1 MKVSK
6 KILLSL
12 AALFAF
18 HLAVA
23 QTSRPATKAAPAK
36 IVRTEA
42 EWRAR
47 LTPEQF
53 EVTRK
58 KGTERP
64 FDNAYW
70 DNHQIGTYACVCCSQ
85 VVFHSS
91 AKFDSGT
98 GWPSFFQPYRT
109 ANIAVGTD
117 DSHGMTRNEVTCS
130 RCDAHLGHC
139 FDDGPAPTGKRY
151 CINSMALKFKKQGSQ
166 KK

>member
-1 MKVSK
+1 MKFYR

-12 AALFAF
+12 LALFTF
-18 HLAVA
+18 HLAMS
-23 QTSRPATKAAPAK
+23 QTTKSAKPASAK
-36 IVRTEA
+36 IVRSEA

-64 FDNAYW
+64 FENRYW
-70 DNHQIGTYACVCCSQ
+70 DHHESGAYACVCCNQ
-85 VVFHSS
+85 IVFHSS

-98 GWPSFFQPYRT
+98 GWPSFFQPYRA

-117 DSHGMTRNEVTCS
+117 DSHGMTRDEVTCS
-130 RCDAHLGHC
+130 RCDAHLGHR
-139 FDDGPAPTGKRY
+139 FDDGPPPTGKRY
-151 CINSMALKFKKQGSQ
+151 CINSAALKFRKQGGL